1 MASTNFTYSPTTGVG
16 NTNVSVC
23 AVTTNQ
29 SQTGADNSATL
40 TFSNGQN
47 SKNVSIIQRYKPILN
62 QGPTSVPASGGTLY
76 GSGFDIKTEY
86 DVVFANIPSWVN
98 GITMNGSAI
107 TINNGTSARIAAA
120 DASGGT
126 LNINVSANNTS
137 SPRSAGSN
145 WNKDGTLIP
154 GEGMCMYHYIG
165 NSLNTTN
172 PPYVQIHQDCD
183 TSGIN
188 TDVDS
193 LTFDWNASVAKT
205 IQVQT
210 GGNWTSSIADN

>member
-1 MASTNFTYSPTTGVG
+1 MASSYFSYSPTTGNG

-23 AVTTNQ
+23 AVTQNQ
-29 SQTGADNSATL
+29 SGADYSATL

-47 SKNVSIIQRYKPILN
+47 SKNVSIVQRYKPVLN
-62 QGPTSVPASGGTLY
+62 QGPTSVPASGGTMY
-76 GSGFDIKTEY
+76 GSGFSIKTEY
-86 DVVFANIPSWVN
+86 DVVFANIPTWVN

-107 TINNGTSARIAAA
+107 TINNGTSARIDAE

-126 LNINVSANNTS
+126 LNISVSANNTS
-137 SPRSAGSN
+137 SPRSAGHN
-145 WNKDGTLIP
+145 WNKDGTIIP

-165 NSLNTTN
+165 NSLNTTD
-172 PPYVQIHQDCD
+172 PPVIEIHQDCD
-183 TSGIN
+183 NSGIN
-188 TDVDS
+188 TDVSS
-193 LTFDWNASVAKT
+193 LTFDYNASVAQT

>member
-1 MASTNFTYSPTTGVG
+1 MASSYFSYTPTTGNG

-29 SQTGADNSATL
+29 SGADYSATL

-47 SKNVSIIQRYKPILN
+47 SKNVSIVQRYKPLLN
-62 QGPTSVPASGGTLY
+62 QGPTTVPVTGGTMY
-76 GSGFDIKTEY
+76 GGGFEIKTEY
-86 DVVFANIPSWVN
+86 DVVFANIPTWVN

-107 TINNGTSARIAAA
+107 TINNGTSARISAE

-126 LNINVSANNTS
+126 LTISVSANNTS
-137 SPRSAGSN
+137 SPRSAGHN
-145 WNKDGTLIP
+145 WNKDGTIIP

-172 PPYVQIHQDCD
+172 PPVIEIHQDCD

-188 TDVDS
+188 TDVSS
-193 LTFDWNASVAKT
+193 LTFDYNASVAQT
-205 IQVQT
+205 VQVIT
-210 GGNWTSSIADN
+210 NGSWSSSISDN